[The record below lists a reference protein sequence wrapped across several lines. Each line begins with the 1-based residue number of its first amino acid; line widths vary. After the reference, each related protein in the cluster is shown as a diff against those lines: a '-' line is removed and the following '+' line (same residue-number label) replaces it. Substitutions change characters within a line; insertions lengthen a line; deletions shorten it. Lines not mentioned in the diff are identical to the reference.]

1 MERLQPRFGSD
12 AIAQK
17 LEGFKPMS
25 SRFIHRLLVP
35 VLALTLAF
43 GGAFSA
49 MAVDQ
54 GGDEL
59 SKAIAQLNAEQ
70 KAALLVLVNGIVKAK
85 VPAESPAEGAMK
97 TVNAY
102 VKAAETADVDGM
114 MACFSENFDHYELG
128 NKAGMRAF
136 LEGAEAEGMLEDMT
150 GNVEEAEADIDGD
163 TVTIYPV
170 ELEGLFG
177 TATCELEL
185 KAEGGVWKIVGF
197 DMTGV

>member
-1 MERLQPRFGSD
+1 
-12 AIAQK
+12 
-17 LEGFKPMS
+17 MS
-25 SRFIHRLLVP
+25 SRMFQRLLVP
-35 VLALTLAF
+35 VLALTLAV

-49 MAVDQ
+49 MAADQ
-54 GGDEL
+54 GSDEL

-70 KAALLVLVNGIVKAK
+70 KAALLVLVNGIVKANA
-85 VPAESPAEGAMK
+85 PAESPAEGAMK

-102 VKAAETADVDGM
+102 VKAAEAANIDGM
-114 MACFSENFDHYELG
+114 MACFSESFDHYELG
-128 NKAGMRAF
+128 NKAGMRTF

-150 GNVEEAEADIDGD
+150 GNVEDAEAEVDGD
-163 TVTIYPV
+163 TVTVYPV

-185 KAEGGVWKIVGF
+185 KKENGVWKIVGF